1 MARTSG
7 RLLAAIIGA
16 LALTWAA
23 AALGQGNYSIQPGDQ
38 LSIEVLEDPNL
49 NRTVLVAPDGRVSFP
64 LAGNVQAGGRTIP
77 QVEAALRSALSDD
90 FANPPNVFVALVGS
104 PLGPEAIDQ
113 GDLITVYLL
122 GEVNQPGPVEVE
134 AGSTLLQTLSRS
146 GGFTPFAATKRI
158 QLRRTDAATG
168 AQSLVEI
175 DYRSISRGSRI
186 LAEPTM
192 REGDVILVPER
203 RLFE

>member
-1 MARTSG
+1 MVG
-7 RLLAAIIGA
+7 AAA
-16 LALTWAA
+16 LFWAA
-23 AALGQGNYSIQPGDQ
+23 AALGQGNYTIQPGDQ

-90 FANPPNVFVALVGS
+90 FANPPNVFVALVGI
-104 PLGPEAIDQ
+104 PQAPGTLET

-122 GEVNQPGPVEVE
+122 GEVNQPGPVQVE
-134 AGSTLLQTLSRS
+134 PGTTVLQLLAQS

-175 DYRSISRGSRI
+175 DYRSISRGARI

-192 REGDVILVPER
+192 REGDVVLVPER